1 MGITLVAQI
10 RAIRGMNDLSP
21 EQSPLWQYI
30 ENQVASLLASYGYKE
45 IRFPIVEYTELFKR
59 SIGEV
64 TDIVE
69 KEMYTFNDRN
79 DESLTLRPEGTA
91 SCVRAASQ
99 LSLLK
104 NQQQRLWYS
113 GPMFRY
119 ERPQK
124 GRLRQFH
131 QIGVECF
138 GMAGPDIDA
147 ELLLLTA
154 RLWKLLGVQDVVS
167 LELNSIGSL
176 ADRAN
181 YKQALVGFL
190 SPLKDQLDEDSQ
202 RRLGTNPLRILDSKN
217 PDTQALL
224 KDAPSME
231 DYLGAE
237 ASAHFN
243 QLKVTLDEVGITYT
257 VNPKLVRGLDYY
269 NYTVFEWVTDR
280 LGAQGTVCA
289 GGRYDGLVDQLGGG
303 DTPGVGF
310 AMGME
315 RLCLLLQEVSTIEA
329 ELEVTPDVYTVAVG
343 EGVYTKALTIT
354 EAVRDEFPA
363 ISIKAHVGGGSFK
376 SQMKKADKSGAQYAL
391 LMGEDEVTANKVTVK
406 PLRSG
411 GDQVQLDI
419 SELALWLQS
428 KLSK

>member
-1 MGITLVAQI
+1 VAQI

-30 ENQVASLLASYGYKE
+30 ESQVANLLASYGYKE

-176 ADRAN
+176 VDRAN

-190 SPLKDQLDEDSQ
+190 SPLKDQLDEDSR

-217 PDTQALL
+217 TDTQALL
-224 KDAPSME
+224 IDAPSMA

-243 QLKVTLDEVGITYT
+243 QLKMTLDEVGITYT

-343 EGVYTKALTIT
+343 EGVYNKALAIT